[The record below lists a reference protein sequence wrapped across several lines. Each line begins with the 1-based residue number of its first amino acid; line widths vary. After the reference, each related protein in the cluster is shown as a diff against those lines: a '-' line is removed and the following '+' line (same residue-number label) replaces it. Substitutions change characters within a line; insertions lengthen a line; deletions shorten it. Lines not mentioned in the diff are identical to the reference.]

1 MKEQY
6 KLIEVKD
13 NQHVKEFLAFPS
25 KLYKSDKNWIRPLD
39 EDIEAIFDA
48 SKNKNFRHGD
58 AIRWLLKDTENKTIG
73 RIAAFYNEKIA
84 RKNNQP
90 TGALG
95 FFDCIENQEAADA
108 LFNSCKNWLK
118 DKGMEAM
125 DGPVN
130 FGDRDNFWGCLTDG
144 FTQPVYNMP
153 YNFPYYHQLFERYG
167 FQNYFNQ
174 FTYGRDFSPGGLDP
188 VIQKKAERL
197 ARNPDYTFET
207 ITWKNNDKFA
217 EDFMI
222 IFNKAWASFPGVKKI
237 SKLHALALLKKMKP
251 IMDTRLVHY
260 AYYKKEPIA
269 FFIMMP
275 DLYQIIRKFKG
286 KFNYLNKLR
295 LIYNLRYRKTCTRII
310 GRIFGVVP
318 EHQGKGL
325 EAGLIKAFEKIVINT
340 NFHYNDLQLNWI
352 GDFNPSM
359 MKVAEQIGAK
369 IYKTHITFRYLFD
382 RKKPFERAKTVN

>member
-1 MKEQY
+1 MKEQH